1 MSRIFVS
8 TTMIALALTP
18 ALAGAQSAPVVT
30 VHPIFSGGAKTFHVG
45 AVVQV
50 LAKGKPALEKICFSP
65 APIDRPAC
73 STAVN
78 GAPSKAGITRITV
91 TTKSGATATKSIR
104 VLPAAKKLGGNPAIP
119 GHVTCH
125 DLPLFG
131 SPRVKAGRQLGMAG
145 LGDNVALYNRV
156 DGGRFVWVYATNQ
169 NGFADAKCLAR
180 GLRES
185 G

>member
-1 MSRIFVS
+1 MPRILVS
-8 TTMIALALTP
+8 TTLLTLALAP

-50 LAKGKPALEKICFSP
+50 VVKGKPALEKICFSP

-91 TTKSGATATKSIR
+91 TTKGGATATKSIR

-119 GHVTCH
+119 GHIICH
-125 DLPLFG
+125 DAALFG
-131 SPRVKAGRQLGMAG
+131 NPDLKGRRMGLAG
-145 LGDNVALYNRV
+145 LGDNIALYNRL
-156 DGGRFVWVYATNQ
+156 GAGRFVWVYATNQ

-180 GLRES
+180 GLRAS